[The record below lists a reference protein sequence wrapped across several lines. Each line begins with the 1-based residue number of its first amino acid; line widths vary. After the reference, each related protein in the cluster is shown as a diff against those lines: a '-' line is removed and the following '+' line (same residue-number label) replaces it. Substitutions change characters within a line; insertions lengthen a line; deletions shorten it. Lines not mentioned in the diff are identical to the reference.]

1 MKQPRLRIV
10 PAPPSVDAM
19 LADAMKRYESG
30 AMADAEALFRRCLSV
45 QPEHAMALRGL
56 AAVLFKNGQRE
67 EAATLLERA
76 VERAPDNHEAW
87 HNLGS
92 ARASLRRFDDAVV
105 AFRRAIELN
114 PSQAELYYDLGRV
127 LRAASRDEEALAM
140 FSLAAGAAPQ
150 EQRFERA
157 LGDCLRALARPREAA
172 ASYRRA
178 IELAPGQPEAALALG
193 SLYRQEGQG
202 KRALAIY
209 RRILS
214 THPKLPA
221 VWFNMG
227 AVLFDLDRLEEAA
240 DAYRSAFALDGTLAE
255 AQRYL
260 GTVLQKLGRND
271 EARVAFAAAAA
282 IDPESPTIVADAWY
296 RARLDCDW
304 ATAAKL
310 ADASDR
316 DLRSSLAAGRSP
328 AMSAHAALV
337 AYDDPLLHRAIAVA
351 QAVRVARQIPP
362 ESADNVR
369 RIVPNGGPLRIG
381 YLSGDI
387 GDHPVSHLARGLFT
401 AHDRRAV
408 TVHLYAFGPDD
419 GSEYR
424 RAIRDSVDGFVD
436 VTAMNDREA
445 AARIA
450 ADRIDILVDLNG
462 QTGSARMGIPARRP
476 APVQAVWLGYPGT
489 GGGAWNDYII
499 ADDFVAP
506 LDDAEYYVEQLCL
519 LPHSYLVTDDRQ
531 AIAPGRVFRK
541 DMALPETGFVFASFN
556 SSYKIDAPL
565 FDAWM
570 RILRAVE
577 GSVLWL
583 PEFDEAIR
591 ARLQAAAT
599 ERSVDASRLAF
610 ARRLPKEWH
619 LKRIA
624 LADLA
629 LDTLAYNGHTT
640 TADALWAGLPVL
652 TATGRSFARRVSGS
666 LLRAIGAAELIVPS
680 LEVYEAT
687 AIALARDPQR
697 LAALRGRIADN
708 RGKTPLFDT
717 VRFARNLERAYD
729 TMRRRKLVGGPA
741 TPIVVREETGNE

>member
-1 MKQPRLRIV
+1 MKQPRIRIV
-10 PAPPSVDAM
+10 PPPSIDAM
-19 LADAMKRYESG
+19 LADAMKRFESG
-30 AMADAEALFRRCLSV
+30 AFDEAEALFRRCLSM
-45 QPEHAMALRGL
+45 QPDHATALRGL
-56 AAVLFKNGQRE
+56 AAALFRNGRRE

-92 ARASLRRFDDAVV
+92 ARASLRRFDDAIV

-114 PSQAELYYDLGRV
+114 PTQPELYYDLGRV
-127 LRAASRDEEALAM
+127 QRATGRDEEALAM
-140 FSLAAGAAPQ
+140 FSLAAGAAPRQ
-150 EQRFERA
+150 PRYERA

-178 IELAPGQPEAALALG
+178 VELDPAQPEAALALG
-193 SLYRQEGQG
+193 ALYRQEGQG

-209 RRILS
+209 RRLQR
-214 THPKLPA
+214 THPKLA
-221 VWFNMG
+221 SVWFNMG

-240 DAYRSAFALDGTLAE
+240 DAYRSAFALDNRLAE

-260 GTVLQKLGRND
+260 GNVLQKLGRND
-271 EARVAFAAAAA
+271 EARAAFAAAAS
-282 IDPESPTIVADAWY
+282 IDPEAPTVVADAWY

-304 ATAAKL
+304 ATVAKL
-310 ADASDR
+310 AAASDR
-316 DLRSSLAAGRSP
+316 DLRSALAAGQSP

-337 AYDDPLLHRAIAVA
+337 AYDDPMLHRDIAVA
-351 QAVRVARQIPP
+351 QAGRIARQIPP
-362 ESADNVR
+362 APSDGPR
-369 RIVPNGGPLRIG
+369 RIATKEGPLRIG

-387 GDHPVSHLARGLFT
+387 GDHPVSHLTRGLFS

-424 RAIRDSVDGFVD
+424 RAIRDSVDSFVD
-436 VTAMNDREA
+436 VTGMNDREA

-506 LDDAEYYVEQLCL
+506 LGDAAFYVEQLCL
-519 LPHSYLVTDDRQ
+519 LPHTYLVADDRQ
-531 AIAPGRVFRK
+531 AIAPGRIFRK
-541 DMALPETGFVFASFN
+541 DMALPDDGFVFASFN
-556 SSYKIDAPL
+556 SSYKIDPPL
-565 FDAWM
+565 FDVWM
-570 RILRAVE
+570 GILRAID

-583 PEFDEAIR
+583 PEFDEPIR
-591 ARLQAAAT
+591 AHLKQAAT
-599 ERSVDASRLAF
+599 ERSVDPARLVF
-610 ARRLPKEWH
+610 AQRLPKEWH
-619 LKRIA
+619 LKRIG

-640 TADALWAGLPVL
+640 TADALWAGVPVL

-666 LLRAIGAAELIVPS
+666 LLQAIGTPELIVPS
-680 LEVYEAT
+680 LDVYEEA

-697 LAALRGRIADN
+697 LADLRGRIAAN
-708 RGKTPLFDT
+708 RSTTPLFDT
-717 VRFARNLERAYD
+717 ARFARHLEHAYD
-729 TMRRRKLVGGPA
+729 TMRRRSLAGGPA
-741 TPIVVREETGNE
+741 SAIVVRGETGDE